1 MKQHHILFIICL
13 LHLSSANAQTT
24 FDWDTNSID
33 NGDNVTETINGITA
47 TFTGPTIATTTLD
60 VNGFGGSS
68 GNIVVIDDI
77 SAIANEVTFSFSE
90 PIDVIS
96 ILALEG
102 NAANIDY
109 TFSPIGGTNSPI
121 TESLTGGIAAVTLN
135 WYDVT
140 SFTVTSV
147 GAWYGFDDLIISSN
161 PLSTNDF
168 KLKTLKIYPNPTSDF
183 IMING
188 LTTKANYEIYNT
200 IGQKVKRGVVLEN
213 EKIDIQN
220 LTNGIYVLKLGDGNR
235 VRFIKE

>member
-1 MKQHHILFIICL
+1 M
-13 LHLSSANAQTT
+13 
-24 FDWDTNSID
+24 TNSPIHSESCF
-33 NGDNVTETINGITA
+33 VRLT
-47 TFTGPTIATTTLD
+47 
-60 VNGFGGSS
+60 
-68 GNIVVIDDI
+68 
-77 SAIANEVTFSFSE
+77 ANEVTFSFSE
-90 PIDVIS
+90 PLDVTS
-96 ILALEG
+96 IVVLEG
-102 NAANIDY
+102 NAFNINY
-109 TFSPIGGTNSPI
+109 AFSPTGETNSPI
-121 TESLTGGIAAVTLN
+121 TESLTGGIAAVKLN

-188 LTTKANYEIYNT
+188 LTTEASYEIYNT